1 MPMDKSVI
9 LKLEG
14 GLGNQLFEFAAGYLL
29 ASKLDTS
36 LVLDQYGIPLTNHLR
51 ESGLGFS
58 EYNWPL
64 INGKHQISTLEKIMS
79 MKSVNLSKRF
89 KLYEKAILK
98 YRMNESN
105 LYNLPIYR
113 ETNSDADY
121 FAIDRPVKL
130 HGNFQSWKIVEE
142 AVKYG
147 FPTVFSLKKISEWVD
162 QSLMSIDTQNS
173 LAIHFRLGQDA
184 VSNVEFSQPNND
196 YYLRAIELLSFSNR
210 SKDIYVFSDEIDLA
224 RKRFSSIL
232 GRNCHFVNPPKSESA
247 AQKQYLISKFGSLI
261 CANSTFCSWAGW
273 SISNTGGQVVI
284 PFPFSDSSKRGSR
297 DFPSSWIKLLKINDE
312 NLLS

>member
-1 MPMDKSVI
+1 MSMRESVI

-64 INGKHQISTLEKIMS
+64 INGKHHIVALEKTMS
-79 MKSVNLSKRF
+79 KKSVNLSKKF
-89 KLYEKAILK
+89 KLYERVILK
-98 YRMNESN
+98 YRMHESN
-105 LYNLPIYR
+105 LYGLPIYR
-113 ETNSDADY
+113 ETNSDFDY
-121 FAIDRPVKL
+121 FAIEHPVKL

-147 FPTVFSLKKISEWVD
+147 FPTVFSLKKTSEWVD
-162 QSLMSIDTQNS
+162 QSLIDIDTQNS

-184 VSNVEFSQPNND
+184 VSNVEFSQPSND
-196 YYLRAIELLSFSNR
+196 YYLNAIERLSFSGQ
-210 SKDIYVFSDEIDLA
+210 SKNIYVFSDEIDLA
-224 RKRFSSIL
+224 RKRFSRTL
-232 GRNCHFVNPPKSESA
+232 GRNCHFIEPPSSESP
-247 AQKQYLISKFGSLI
+247 AQKQFLISRFGSLI
-261 CANSTFCSWAGW
+261 CANSTFCTWAGW
-273 SISNTGGQVVI
+273 SISNSGGRVVI

-297 DFPSSWIKLLKINDE
+297 DFPSSWIKLSKVNGE
-312 NLLS
+312 NLLH